1 MANKWFVPRRT
12 CEIALENA
20 KKINEQRIKVAQ
32 ENRELQIKVIDLEN
46 TISELK
52 KEIKKLKTIITKSK
66 NAQKKGAK

>member
-1 MANKWFVPRRT
+1 MANKWFVPRKT
-12 CEIALENA
+12 YEIALENA